1 MKKSTMEIMSK
12 TKNNKH
18 FYSKLQTLMSYFD
31 EWEQSLIVREENL
44 SQNSS
49 LHDSQPK
56 KPKISEPD
64 IEKDEEFSSNEH
76 LLNNFKLIL
85 NEKEQEIHRLKSNI
99 DEKEHIIIRK
109 TKEIAELQQKSSYD
123 SLSKTKS
130 NKLVA
135 TNNENKENFLKE
147 KLKEKENQL
156 DELNKDLENKKLEV
170 INMWDEVISK
180 AEVLEQ
186 KEKENEIKRNKLE
199 QKQIEYEQ
207 LVQRINE
214 EKATFF
220 QTQAYKT
227 EEDKEKEK
235 KLAIKEREIFEKER
249 DLENRQRD
257 FFGKVKKIYEMIRT
271 LNQTIKSPGLESL
284 MKDEF
289 FANNTKENTIF
300 EQLSSFNTSL
310 NRSNSHFWSNSKEN
324 QENHI
329 AHNDEH
335 KINDIPNF
343 NKIAQNDSNLL
354 NENSF
359 NLIKN
364 SMSFSNNLD
373 IMENSFNHENTHSKE
388 LNLYLPFQGK
398 NK

>member
-1 MKKSTMEIMSK
+1 MKKTTTEIMNK

-31 EWEQSLIVREENL
+31 EWEQSLIAREENL
-44 SQNSS
+44 NLNSS
-49 LHDSQPK
+49 YNDSKAK

-85 NEKEQEIHRLKSNI
+85 NEKEQEIHRLKANI
-99 DEKEHIIIRK
+99 EEKEHIITRK
-109 TKEIAELQQKSSYD
+109 TKEITELQQKSSFD
-123 SLSKTKS
+123 SISKAKS
-130 NKLVA
+130 NKFNS
-135 TNNENKENFLKE
+135 TESENKENFLKE

-207 LVQRINE
+207 LVQQINQ

-220 QTQAYKT
+220 QTQACKS

-235 KLAIKEREIFEKER
+235 KLTTKEREIFEKER

-257 FFGKVKKIYEMIRT
+257 FFSKVKKIYEMIRT
-271 LNQTIKSPGLESL
+271 LNQTIKSPSLESL

-289 FANNTKENTIF
+289 FTNNQKENNIF

-329 AHNDEH
+329 ANNEDH
-335 KINDIPNF
+335 KINDVPNF

-359 NLIKN
+359 NIIKN

-373 IMENSFNHENTHSKE
+373 IMENSYNCENTHSKE